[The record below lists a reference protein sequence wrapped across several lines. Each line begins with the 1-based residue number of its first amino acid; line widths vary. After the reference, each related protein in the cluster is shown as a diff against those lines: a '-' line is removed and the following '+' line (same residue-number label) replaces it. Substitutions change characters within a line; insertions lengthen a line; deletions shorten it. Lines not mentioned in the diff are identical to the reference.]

1 MGHHRTSVQRGRPSG
16 QQVKDRKSN
25 RPHRSLYCREPLI
38 KALLSVGRDKMAG
51 SEGPFRAWEGVRQ
64 GDFLAKIRRIS
75 PSGQQRAR
83 QAPGGCSPRYALI
96 EIVLWLRRSNGIAR
110 NALFIEKDEPGLL
123 VLPGWGSARRGD
135 RRWRSGLADLP

>member
-1 MGHHRTSVQRGRPSG
+1 VAIIL
-16 QQVKDRKSN
+16 
-25 RPHRSLYCREPLI
+25 RSKRIGNPTGYAEVSTVASPLS
-38 KALLSVGRDKMAG
+38 KALLSVGQDKMAG
-51 SEGPFRAWEGVRQ
+51 SEGPFRAWEGARQ

-110 NALFIEKDEPGLL
+110 KALFIDRFYPRNLAHFWPL
-123 VLPGWGSARRGD
+123 ARVVAGFMAFLFFHD
-135 RRWRSGLADLP
+135 VAMHMK